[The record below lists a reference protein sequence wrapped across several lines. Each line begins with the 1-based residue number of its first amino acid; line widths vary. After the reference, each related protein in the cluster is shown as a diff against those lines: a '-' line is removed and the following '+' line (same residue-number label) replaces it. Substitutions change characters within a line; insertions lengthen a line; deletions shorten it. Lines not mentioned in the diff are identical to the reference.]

1 MRNHRDDPV
10 QSMSSLSRRGSTC
23 TLLLVLAL
31 TTTGAGPAPDATSD
45 PLADEVARWSKYL
58 KDTSSTDDFWVQV
71 RDSSQPVLQ
80 RTEEALRDGRRLLAL
95 QRLAVAR
102 ENLAAWTYASN
113 RPSAA
118 GDEAAA
124 FEAEWVRLGKA
135 IRERRRPPAPKVR
148 DGVTTAALRGLAE
161 ASLFQIKTYYYAS
174 LEYGRNTMPFFG
186 LFSLRVAQGQR
197 DFANLC
203 RAWSAPTPRHG
214 PPLRAL
220 GGEIDALE
228 RDLLAVYRPPV
239 SIDRH
244 TEFIQAHAALK
255 EARELDAA
263 GLRYGALLRYLE
275 AARRTGPLRAP
286 APAAPDAIALASRL
300 HDFDSRLS
308 KGDTD
313 HTIGRLYLEA
323 AQADLAAPAPDAGPA
338 VAATIADDVLPRY
351 FAALEPAR
359 PEPPRP
365 SPRVTVTMV
374 RWPYT

>member
-1 MRNHRDDPV
+1 
-10 QSMSSLSRRGSTC
+10 MSLLLRRASAFTF
-23 TLLLVLAL
+23 LLVLVLA
-31 TTTGAGPAPDATSD
+31 TAGAGDGPVESGD
-45 PLADEVARWSKYL
+45 PLAAEVARWSRFL
-58 KDTSSTDDFWVQV
+58 KDTSSTDDFWIQV
-71 RDSSQPVLQ
+71 RDSSQPILQ
-80 RTEEALRDGRRLLAL
+80 RAEEALRDGRRLLAL

-102 ENLAAWTYASN
+102 DNLAAWSYLSG
-113 RPSAA
+113 RPSDA
-118 GDEAAA
+118 GNEAAA
-124 FEAEWVRLGKA
+124 FEAEWVRLGKT
-135 IRERRRPPAPKVR
+135 IRETRRPPSPKVL
-148 DGVTTAALRGLAE
+148 DGVTPAALRGLAE
-161 ASLFQIKTYYYAS
+161 ASLFQVRVYYDAS
-174 LEYGRNTMPFFG
+174 LEYGRNTMPTFG
-186 LFSLRVAQGQR
+186 LFYLGVAQGQR

-203 RAWSAPTPRHG
+203 RSWSAPSLRHK
-214 PPLRAL
+214 PSLRPL

-244 TEFIQAHAALK
+244 KEFIQAHAALK

-263 GLRYGALLRYLE
+263 GLRYGALQRYLE

-286 APAAPDAIALASRL
+286 APAAPDAGALATRL
-300 HDFDSRLS
+300 RDFDSRLS
-308 KGDTD
+308 AGDTD
-313 HTIGRLYLEA
+313 HTIGRLFLEA

-351 FAALEPAR
+351 FAALEPPR